1 MIQVTDLYKTFTSG
15 SRMVQ
20 VLSGVCLSV
29 EKGNTLAVV
38 GKSGSGKTTLLNCLG
53 GLELPDSGRIICF
66 GTEITSLGQRQMTRF
81 RRQHLGFMFQAGNL
95 ISCLTV
101 FENIAFPLH
110 LNHCGKK
117 ELNRRVNR
125 LLEALSLEG
134 LSRSMPHELSGGQ
147 AQRVAFARAISHV
160 PALLLAD
167 EPTASLDSS
176 TALHLIRLMADTGR
190 ALGVTIIVSTHDND
204 IIRLSDRTIRLMD
217 GKTKEENHETTG

>member
-1 MIQVTDLYKTFTSG
+1 
-15 SRMVQ
+15 
-20 VLSGVCLSV
+20 V
-29 EKGNTLAVV
+29 EKGNTLAIV

-53 GLELPDSGRIICF
+53 GLERPDSGRIICF
-66 GTEITSLGQRQMTRF
+66 DTEITALDQLQMTRF

-95 ISCLTV
+95 ISSLTV

-117 ELNRRVNR
+117 ERSRRVNQ
-125 LLEALSLEG
+125 LLEALSLDG

-147 AQRVAFARAISHV
+147 AQRVAFARAVSHV

-167 EPTASLDSS
+167 EPTASLDST
-176 TALHLIRLMADTGR
+176 TALNLIRLMADTGR

-217 GKTKEENHETTG
+217 GKAKEENHETTG